1 MQQRARAPHAAFRAL
16 ADETRRDILEFL
28 RAGPRTSGQIADQ
41 FHSSWPTISRHLA
54 VLRAGGLVVTE
65 RHGQEIYYELNTSVF
80 QDLVQH
86 LVGWMTSKPKPKPG
100 RRPAPARRRIQE
112 V

>member
-1 MQQRARAPHAAFRAL
+1 MLIMKPSRQPSNAVFRAL

-28 RAGPRTSGQIADQ
+28 RSGPRTSGEIADQ

-54 VLRAGGLVVTE
+54 VLRAGGLVVSE
-65 RHGQEIYYELNTSVF
+65 RRGQAIYYELNTSVF

-86 LVGWMTSKPKPKPG
+86 LVGWVKPL
-100 RRPAPARRRIQE
+100 RRPAPGRRRPQE
-112 V
+112 A